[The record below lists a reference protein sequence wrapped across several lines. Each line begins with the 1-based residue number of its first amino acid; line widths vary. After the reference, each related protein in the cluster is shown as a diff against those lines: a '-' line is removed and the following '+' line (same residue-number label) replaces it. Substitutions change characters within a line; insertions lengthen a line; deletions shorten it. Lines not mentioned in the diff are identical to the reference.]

1 MAHSWATSATCV
13 TSGARFA
20 AATGSWD
27 AIPTPQREDL
37 PHLPGDRARSRADVV
52 AAVAKSG
59 PVSGCVGVVPRHV
72 PEGALQ
78 VPGATVQLDQNAEQV
93 VSDIGP
99 GSGAHRSLAA
109 PDRNVVRALDVIS
122 VSLLRVLSMPS
133 RSPEQLCDQASL
145 GEPGSAVRDGQQA
158 PCGRPPQENGSR
170 EETDDV
176 IGLKLRHDVEQ
187 RVLDPDPTQSSAR
200 ASDATDSVAT
210 DGGSG
215 EAGRYFTTEV
225 AGGFT
230 GRVVGVGALA
240 SRTRIS
246 SFHYEGI

>member
-1 MAHSWATSATCV
+1 M
-13 TSGARFA
+13 
-20 AATGSWD
+20 
-27 AIPTPQREDL
+27 
-37 PHLPGDRARSRADVV
+37 PG
-52 AAVAKSG
+52 
-59 PVSGCVGVVPRHV
+59 P
-72 PEGALQ
+72 
-78 VPGATVQLDQNAEQV
+78 TVQLDQNAEQV

-109 PDRNVVRALDVIS
+109 PDRKVVRAVDVIS
-122 VSLLRVLSMPS
+122 VSPLQRALDALEIT
-133 RSPEQLCDQASL
+133 EQLCDQASL
-145 GEPGSAVRDGQQA
+145 GEPGSAARDGQQA

-210 DGGSG
+210 DGGSD
-215 EAGRYFTTEV
+215 EAEEWLV
-225 AGGFT
+225 AEIDYVFAV
-230 GRVVGVGALA
+230 RLDGVHFLA
-240 SRTRIS
+240 SPTRIS